1 MKYLL
6 VTCHDYKGGE
16 IGEIE
21 IYNSIIECLNSIHN
35 DIGENFEEYI
45 QNKKELIENS
55 SIYAGG
61 DGYCFKI
68 KPIKNYK
75 LQDELDN
82 EQLLDVINK
91 ITINEYEVI
100 KQKYYDI

>member
-6 VTCHDYKGGE
+6 VTCNDYKGGE

-21 IYNSIIECLNSIHN
+21 IYNSIIECLNSIHD

-61 DGYCFKI
+61 DGHCFKI
-68 KPIKNYK
+68 R
-75 LQDELDN
+75 
-82 EQLLDVINK
+82 QLHTCLTQNLL
-91 ITINEYEVI
+91 TN
-100 KQKYYDI
+100 